1 MRNNEVMLDQENVTV
16 DSRRGSAMS
25 TKPLTSR
32 AIQAQQSRRKI
43 FETAVELFD
52 KKGYDNVSIAEI
64 CEKAG
69 FSAGAFYY
77 YFESKDQILSERYL
91 PFALAS
97 DAFFKEIYS
106 RAQKENKS
114 SIDKLAAFINIFLEY
129 VNDVGVDALKT
140 AYRLQIGPGF
150 KASPSIAALLKP
162 YDIVE
167 KIVEEGQ
174 KAGEIR
180 TDMSPADI
188 TASLYNCVV
197 GVLYSWC
204 LPNVSF
210 DLREAGRKCFD
221 LVLDGLRKR

>member
-1 MRNNEVMLDQENVTV
+1 MESVSVRQRKGTV
-16 DSRRGSAMS
+16 MS
-25 TKPLTSR
+25 TKPPTSR
-32 AIQAQQSRRKI
+32 DIQAQESRRKI

-77 YFESKDQILSERYL
+77 YFESKEQVLAERYL

-97 DAFFKEIYS
+97 DAFFKEILG

-114 SIDKLAAFINIFLEY
+114 SVDQLAAFINTFLEY
-129 VNDVGVDALKT
+129 MNDVGVDALKT

-150 KASPSIAALLKP
+150 KASPSTAALLKP
-162 YDIVE
+162 HDIVE

-174 KAGEIR
+174 EAGEIR
-180 TDMSPADI
+180 TDMSAADI
-188 TASLYNCVV
+188 TESLYSCVV

-204 LPNVSF
+204 LPNMSF
-210 DLREAGRKCFD
+210 DLREAGRKCFE
-221 LVLDGLRKR
+221 LVLEGLRKR

>member
-1 MRNNEVMLDQENVTV
+1 MESVSVRQRKGTV
-16 DSRRGSAMS
+16 MS
-25 TKPLTSR
+25 TKPPTSR
-32 AIQAQQSRRKI
+32 DIQAQESRRKI

-52 KKGYDNVSIAEI
+52 RKGYDNVSIAEI

-77 YFESKDQILSERYL
+77 YFESKEQVLAERYL

-97 DAFFKEIYS
+97 DAFFKEILG

-114 SIDKLAAFINIFLEY
+114 SVDQLAAFINTFLEY
-129 VNDVGVDALKT
+129 MNDVGVDALKT

-150 KASPSIAALLKP
+150 KASPGTAALLKP
-162 YDIVE
+162 HDIVE

-180 TDMSPADI
+180 TDMSAAEI
-188 TASLYNCVV
+188 TESLYSCVV

-204 LPNVSF
+204 LPNMSF
-210 DLREAGRKCFD
+210 DLREAGRKCFE
-221 LVLDGLRKR
+221 LALEGLRKR

>member
-1 MRNNEVMLDQENVTV
+1 
-16 DSRRGSAMS
+16 MS
-25 TKPLTSR
+25 TKPPTSR
-32 AIQAQQSRRKI
+32 DIQAQESRRKI

-52 KKGYDNVSIAEI
+52 RKGYDNVSIAEI

-77 YFESKDQILSERYL
+77 YFESKEQVLAERYL

-97 DAFFKEIYS
+97 DAFFKEILG

-114 SIDKLAAFINIFLEY
+114 SVDQLAAFINTFLEY
-129 VNDVGVDALKT
+129 MNDVGVDALKT

-150 KASPSIAALLKP
+150 KASPGTAALLKP
-162 YDIVE
+162 HDIVE

-180 TDMSPADI
+180 TDMSAAEI
-188 TASLYNCVV
+188 TESLYSCVV

-204 LPNVSF
+204 LPNMSF
-210 DLREAGRKCFD
+210 DLREAGRKCFE
-221 LVLDGLRKR
+221 LVLEGLRKR

>member
-1 MRNNEVMLDQENVTV
+1 MESVSVRQRKGTV
-16 DSRRGSAMS
+16 MS
-25 TKPLTSR
+25 TKPPTSR
-32 AIQAQQSRRKI
+32 DIQAQESRRKI

-52 KKGYDNVSIAEI
+52 RKGYDNVSIAEI

-77 YFESKDQILSERYL
+77 YFESKEQVLAERYL

-97 DAFFKEIYS
+97 DAFFKEILG

-114 SIDKLAAFINIFLEY
+114 SVDQLAAFINTFLEY
-129 VNDVGVDALKT
+129 INDVGVDALKT

-150 KASPSIAALLKP
+150 KASPGTAALLKP
-162 YDIVE
+162 HDIVE

-180 TDMSPADI
+180 TDMSAAEI
-188 TASLYNCVV
+188 TESLYSCVV

-204 LPNVSF
+204 LPNMSF
-210 DLREAGRKCFD
+210 DLREAGRKCFE
-221 LVLDGLRKR
+221 LVLEGLRKR

>member
-1 MRNNEVMLDQENVTV
+1 MESVSVRQRKGTV
-16 DSRRGSAMS
+16 MS
-25 TKPLTSR
+25 TKPPTSR
-32 AIQAQQSRRKI
+32 DIQAQESRRKI

-52 KKGYDNVSIAEI
+52 RKGYDNVSIAEI

-77 YFESKDQILSERYL
+77 YFESKEQVLAERYL

-97 DAFFKEIYS
+97 DAFFKEILG

-114 SIDKLAAFINIFLEY
+114 SVDQLAAFINTFLEY
-129 VNDVGVDALKT
+129 MNDVGVDALKT

-150 KASPSIAALLKP
+150 KASPGTAALLKP
-162 YDIVE
+162 HDIVE

-180 TDMSPADI
+180 TDMSAAEI
-188 TASLYNCVV
+188 TESLYSCVV

-204 LPNVSF
+204 LPNMSF
-210 DLREAGRKCFD
+210 DLREAGRKCFE
-221 LVLDGLRKR
+221 LVLEGLRKR